1 MRKRQTASIL
11 AATALSIALLT
22 GCGEQQSDECEDT
35 IESSAAV
42 AALPDQFEGK
52 VSGGGGGGG
61 GRAGPRAAAAVA
73 GPRAARARA

>member
-11 AATALSIALLT
+11 TAAALSAVLLT

-42 AALPDQFEGK
+42 ATGGK
-52 VSGGGGGGG
+52 VRFDGEDCD
-61 GRAGPRAAAAVA
+61 
-73 GPRAARARA
+73 